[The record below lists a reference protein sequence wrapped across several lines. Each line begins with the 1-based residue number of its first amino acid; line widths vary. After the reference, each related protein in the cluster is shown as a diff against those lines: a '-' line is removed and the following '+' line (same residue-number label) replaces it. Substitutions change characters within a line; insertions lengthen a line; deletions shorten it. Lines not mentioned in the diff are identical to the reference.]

1 MSEAKP
7 AILRHGGHGH
17 HRVGFAELFFDLVFV
32 FAITQLSHGLLAHL
46 SPLGVAQ
53 TALLLGAVWWV
64 WIYTTWATNWLDPEN
79 PMVRLVLFAM
89 MLGGL
94 AMAAA
99 IPTAFEGRGLVFA
112 GAYVAMQL
120 GRTAFLVWAVGA
132 GEVALR
138 RNTVRVLLWFAAA
151 APLWIG
157 GALLEGWPRMA
168 LWASAVAL
176 EMAGPAMRFHV
187 PWMGASRVQDWAIE
201 GAHMA
206 ERCGLFVI
214 IALGESILVTGAT
227 MAGMAWTSSVLAAFG
242 VAVTG
247 SVAMWWLYFHRGAV
261 LGVARIT
268 GAADPGRLGRLA
280 YTYLHL
286 PIVAGIIVP
295 AGGDELLLAHPVGR
309 AGVGAVFGLV
319 GGPMLFLG
327 GLIAFKHALRG
338 WWQQSHLGGLVA
350 LAVLAAVGGMMSPL
364 GLAAA
369 VAGVLVAVAA
379 VETWALRLE

>member
-1 MSEAKP
+1 MAEQGV
-7 AILRHGGHGH
+7 LRAGDHGH

-53 TALLLGAVWWV
+53 AALLLAAVWWV
-64 WIYTTWATNWLDPEN
+64 WIYTAWVTNWLNPEHGA
-79 PMVRLVLFAM
+79 VRLMLFAM

-94 AMAAA
+94 ALAAA
-99 IPTAFEGRGLVFA
+99 IPTAFEGRGMVFA
-112 GAYVAMQL
+112 GAYVAMQV
-120 GRTAFLVWAVGA
+120 GRTAFLML
-132 GEVALR
+132 ALWR
-138 RNTVRVLLWFAAA
+138 SRPAPLRNSQRILLWFAAT

-157 GALLEGWPRMA
+157 GALLEGGGRMA
-168 LWASAVAL
+168 LWAVAVAIDL
-176 EMAGPAMRFHV
+176 AGPAMGFRV
-187 PWMGASRVQDWAIE
+187 PGLGASRVQDWAIE
-201 GAHMA
+201 GGHMA

-227 MAGMAWTSSVLAAFG
+227 MAGMVWTPPVLAAFT
-242 VAVTG
+242 VAVIG

-286 PIVAGIIVP
+286 PIVAGIIVT
-295 AGGDELLLAHPVGR
+295 AVGDELVLAHPDGR
-309 AGVGAVFGLV
+309 AGAGAVFGLV
-319 GGPMLFLG
+319 GGPVLFLA
-327 GLIAFKHALRG
+327 GLVAFKHALRG

-350 LAVLAAVGGMMSPL
+350 LAVLAGVGGMMSPL
-364 GLAAA
+364 GLAAS
-369 VAGVLVAVAA
+369 VAGVLVVVAS
-379 VETWALRLE
+379 VESWALRREA